1 MYVIRPAT
9 IEGARNDIHGA
20 GMTYTGRGPRA
31 ADRGRRMTYTARR
44 RRQQLTDPELPA
56 GDRRHELEHPG
67 PRPELEG
74 GRIPA
79 RAPRPAAHV
88 PRAPIDSSRAA
99 SRGP

>member
-20 GMTYTGRGPRA
+20 GMTYTGRGPRP

-44 RRQQLTDPELPA
+44 RRQQFTDPELPA
-56 GDRRHELEHPG
+56 GDRRPELEHQG
-67 PRPELEG
+67 EHLG

-88 PRAPIDSSRAA
+88 PRAPIDGSRAA
-99 SRGP
+99 MRGP